1 MPRFEDVNWVEDID
15 LSGGPAAIEANL
27 NLFSGYTSPAADQ
40 INAVRQKGLRLMR
53 IMAADETPYTAAQ
66 FGDIALATRRQ
77 GDISLPLSTPDGPG
91 ILTLGPTGIPLPPYE
106 QMDVL
111 GNASGVG
118 AEQHCVV
125 ARILN
130 PNQDSNFTV
139 RQAPTGDDIEF
150 DVYEMPTD
158 ANTADTIDN
167 FVDITGRLNAY
178 TNGQTALP
186 DDQRVEVWLHAVR
199 FVAPAGQSGIALAMP
214 SQDHVYIYCAPS
226 VANVRVDLEREFGG
240 ALYCQGDSPIN
251 IASVGTATTLI
262 PTVLEM
268 SVKRPTGV

>member
-1 MPRFEDVNWVEDID
+1 MPRFEDVNFNEDID
-15 LSGGPAAIEANL
+15 LSAGPAAIEANL
-27 NLFSGYTSPAADQ
+27 NLFSGYTSPGADQ

-66 FGDIALATRRQ
+66 FGDVTLATRRQ

-91 ILTLGPTGIPLPPYE
+91 ILTLGATGLAVPPYE
-106 QMDVL
+106 VMTCL

-118 AEQHCVV
+118 AEQHSVV
-125 ARILN
+125 LRIWN
-130 PNQDSNFTV
+130 PNQQSNFKV
-139 RQAPTGDDIEF
+139 MAAPSGDDTEF

-167 FVDITGRLNAY
+167 FVDISGRLNAY
-178 TNGQTALP
+178 TNGQTALA
-186 DDQRVEVWLHAVR
+186 DDQRVEIWLHAVQ
-199 FVAPAGQSGIALAMP
+199 FTAPAGQSGIALAMP
-214 SQDHVYIYCAPS
+214 NQDHVYIYNAPS
-226 VANVRVDLEREFGG
+226 LANVRVDLVKEFGNP
-240 ALYCQGDSPIN
+240 LYCTGDSPIS

-268 SVKRPTGV
+268 TVKRPSGV